1 MKIAVAADHGGY
13 ELKREV
19 TDHLIARGEDVIDL
33 GTDSLESVDYPV
45 YGVSCS
51 RGRGLRRS

>member
-19 TDHLIARGEDVIDL
+19 IDHLIARGEDVIDL
-33 GTDSLESVDYPV
+33 GICRLSRIRGKLR
-45 YGVSCS
+45 

>member
-19 TDHLIARGEDVIDL
+19 IDHLIARGEDVIDL
-33 GTDSLESVDYPV
+33 GTDSAESVDYPV
-45 YGVSCS
+45 YG
-51 RGRGLRRS
+51 